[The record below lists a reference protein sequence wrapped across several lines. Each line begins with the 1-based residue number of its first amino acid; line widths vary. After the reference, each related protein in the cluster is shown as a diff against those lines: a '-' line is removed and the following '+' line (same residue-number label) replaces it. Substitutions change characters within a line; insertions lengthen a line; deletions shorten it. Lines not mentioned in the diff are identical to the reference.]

1 MLSSPGMF
9 ESASGAGSSPAFDRN
24 AYVQATFPN
33 ALRVWWA
40 YYWPTSVLTF
50 LLDIVL
56 LAALRIGANTVLPG
70 LPVIMVR
77 VGLFCVAF
85 PIGFLV
91 FYYVLGKR
99 FRHFQVVLVP
109 RAAASPSDRL
119 PRSLSRTFRVW
130 WAFTWRTVVYSV
142 VVWLIV
148 MFPLSWVI
156 AILGLLGP
164 DGGAIARLVLQTA
177 IAGAIGMYIIYS
189 KILEEEFGDFQV
201 RLVPR
206 EPVSATVPPPVL
218 DDRGA

>member
-1 MLSSPGMF
+1 MF
-9 ESASGAGSSPAFDRN
+9 DNAAGAGSAPAFEPD

-40 YYWPTSVLTF
+40 YYWPTSVLSF
-50 LLDIVL
+50 FFDAML
-56 LAALRIGANTVLPG
+56 LAAVRIGSATVLQA
-70 LPVIMVR
+70 LPIVAVR
-77 VGLFCVAF
+77 AGSFFIAF

-91 FYYVLGKR
+91 FYYVLDKR
-99 FRHFQVVLVP
+99 FRHFQVALVP

-119 PRSLSRTFRVW
+119 PRTLARTFRVW
-130 WAFTWRTVVYSV
+130 WAFTWRTVVYSI
-142 VVWLIV
+142 VVWLVV

-201 RLVPR
+201 RLIPR
-206 EPVSATVPPPVL
+206 DPLPAAVPPPVL
-218 DDRGA
+218 DDPGA